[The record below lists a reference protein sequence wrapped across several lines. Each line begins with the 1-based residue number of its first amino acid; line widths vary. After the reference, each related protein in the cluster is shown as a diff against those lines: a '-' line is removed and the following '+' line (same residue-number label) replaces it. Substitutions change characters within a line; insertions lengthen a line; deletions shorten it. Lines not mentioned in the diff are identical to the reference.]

1 MVVDLVLADPP
12 SSVSLTTATTLL
24 SLSLS
29 LSSCLSLLLSIPPSS
44 SSSLFLSLSFCTEE
58 YLNLS
63 LLSFFCFPSF
73 SLLFLSICSYTSSS
87 PLSLPLIA
95 SRSPFFF

>member
-1 MVVDLVLADPP
+1 MVVVDLVLADPP
-12 SSVSLTTATTLL
+12 SSVSL
-24 SLSLS
+24 SHHRYNSSLS
-29 LSSCLSLLLSIPPSS
+29 LSSCLSLLLSIPPS

-63 LLSFFCFPSF
+63 LLSFFVFLL
-73 SLLFLSICSYTSSS
+73 SLCYSSPISYTSSS